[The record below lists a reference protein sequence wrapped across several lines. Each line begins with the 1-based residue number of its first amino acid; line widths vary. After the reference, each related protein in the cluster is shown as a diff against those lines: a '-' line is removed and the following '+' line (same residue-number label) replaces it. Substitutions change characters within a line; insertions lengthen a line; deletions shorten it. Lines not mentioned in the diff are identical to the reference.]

1 MAVGFNAARG
11 DAITVQPLDRVM
23 TRPVAAAESEVTG
36 DSPGQAADK
45 APAAPPLR
53 GPLGGTAG
61 VMGLLVLL
69 FLVLVVGLSRLI
81 GRSKSPIDGPARLS
95 GRERKQL
102 LLDIKSWIEAEK
114 GAVEGV
120 HKP

>member
-23 TRPVAAAESEVTG
+23 TRPVAAAESEVAG
-36 DSPGQAADK
+36 DASRPADK
-45 APAAPPLR
+45 APVAAPLR
-53 GPLGGTAG
+53 GPLGRTVG
-61 VMGLLVLL
+61 VVGLLALL
-69 FLVLVVGLSRLI
+69 FLVLVVGLRLLI

-102 LLDIKSWIEAEK
+102 LSDIKSWIEAER